1 MKQRSL
7 LITLA
12 GGILA
17 FFSFALPW
25 TGNQSGAMFAAD
37 EGGLAT
43 IVSIVALTIVGSCLY
58 LILRKPDIRHGLRAL
73 AIIMAPFGLIFC
85 VIWFGAFYT
94 EGWEINIDTISFA
107 AVLVVIGTTIYML
120 NRQPPRK
127 SWSTYIVLISSS
139 VGLCFFLI
147 SFFVETLQYGAFL
160 TAIGYILAMVGLLC
174 FPKTEGRA
182 AAGTEEGDATNS

>member
-1 MKQRSL
+1 MKQHSL

-25 TGNQSGAMFAAD
+25 TDNQSGTMLAAD

-43 IVSIVALTIVGSCLY
+43 IVSIVALTIVGSCFY

-73 AIIMAPFGLIFC
+73 AIIITPFGLIFC
-85 VIWFGAFYT
+85 VIWFGIFYT
-94 EGWEINIDTISFA
+94 EGWEINIVTISFA
-107 AVLVVIGTTIYML
+107 AALVVIGTTIYTL

-139 VGLCFFLI
+139 IGICYFLI
-147 SFFVETLQYGAFL
+147 LFFETPQYGPFVETPQYGAFL

-174 FPKTEGRA
+174 FPKTNG
-182 AAGTEEGDATNS
+182 